1 MSGLRS
7 GIGFVL
13 IGTSVA
19 ASLVPSSARAACGG
33 GGMSAPSAP
42 PSVGPLNG
50 GVETAAAT
58 SDPAIAKAQKH
69 FIAGGKAYN
78 AADYSTAEHEFKQAE
93 SMTVKYSS
101 PALDR
106 QLGQTNEKLKRPR
119 VAIKYYQRFIV
130 QHFWGTEADEVNARI
145 SALETETASLR
156 TAPSAVEAAAMP
168 PTSQTEWIGY
178 DPFDGAPPKT
188 VVASRPMPKY
198 WWVSLVAVGG
208 AAIVVGAGM
217 AIANHVKSDSGNVTA
232 TGVGAVIHF

>member
-145 SALETETASLR
+145 SALETEASCCTTAELQR
-156 TAPSAVEAAAMP
+156 SA
-168 PTSQTEWIGY
+168 
-178 DPFDGAPPKT
+178 
-188 VVASRPMPKY
+188 ASRSPARSRASARSSGESTDWAPGRSGGATRM
-198 WWVSLVAVGG
+198 VSLILHGR
-208 AAIVVGAGM
+208 AGSEFQSSSSLL
-217 AIANHVKSDSGNVTA
+217 IS
-232 TGVGAVIHF
+232 